1 MTRRHCDLLTILIE
15 FLIRL
20 SNFDVDDGRLFGP
33 NSWKGHIT
41 SPPGQVGHLL
51 LHLPVLEVCG
61 LVEACDNVD
70 VSAVDGLAALG
81 QW

>member
-20 SNFDVDDGRLFGP
+20 SNFDVDDCRLFGP
-33 NSWKGHIT
+33 NSWKGQIT
-41 SPPGQVGHLL
+41 SPPGQVGHRLL
-51 LHLPVLEVCG
+51 LLPVLEVRG
-61 LVEACDNVD
+61 LVEARDNVD